1 MLAVMLPKIVKK
13 THIMKEEIKEAIL
26 DLLKKNDDYSFSE
39 LIFELKKLIIDVDGD
54 RDIFYKENLLLWHNV
69 SPELTKAINELI
81 TENKIAV
88 KVLKGNEALLIYSYA
103 GIIPDLPI
111 AEDYKRAY
119 KKLHWLPV
127 IIKKY

>member
-1 MLAVMLPKIVKK
+1 
-13 THIMKEEIKEAIL
+13 MKEEIKIAIL

-39 LIFELKKLIIDVDGD
+39 LIFELKKMLIDVDGD
-54 RDIFYKENLLLWHNV
+54 KDVFYKENLLLWHNI
-69 SPELTKAINELI
+69 SSNLTKAINELI

-88 KVLKGNEALLIYSYA
+88 KVLKGNDALLVYSSA
-103 GIIPDLPI
+103 KIIPNLPV
-111 AEDYKRAY
+111 AGDYQRTY